1 LSLKFL
7 NLDYIKKTASIL
19 KRSFF
24 DKNFTLTKKVSYK
37 FNFIYLRNQNLATE
51 NMSQKILLDSKE
63 VNIILHRL
71 ACQLIENHL
80 DFSNTILIGLQPR
93 GVFLAER
100 IKALLETDYKI
111 ENVALGYLDITFF
124 RDDFRR
130 TEKPLEAN
138 KTKIDFI
145 VENKKVVFIDDVL
158 FTGRSIRAALTAI
171 QSFGRPAEIEL
182 LVLIDRRFSRHLPIQ
197 PDYRG
202 RQVDA
207 INNEKVQVNWKEQN
221 GEDGVFLTQNSE
233 IK

>member
-1 LSLKFL
+1 
-7 NLDYIKKTASIL
+7 
-19 KRSFF
+19 
-24 DKNFTLTKKVSYK
+24 
-37 FNFIYLRNQNLATE
+37 
-51 NMSQKILLDSKE
+51 MSQKILLTSKE

-80 DFSNTILIGLQPR
+80 DFSNTVLIGIQPR

-100 IKALLETDYKI
+100 IKKLLQEEYKI
-111 ENVALGYLDITFF
+111 PQITLGYLDITFF

-130 TEKPLEAN
+130 NEKIIEAN
-138 KTKIDFI
+138 KTQIDFL

-158 FTGRSIRAALTAI
+158 FTGRSIRAGLTAI
-171 QSFGRPAEIEL
+171 QSFGRPTEIEL

-207 INNEKVQVNWKEQN
+207 INGEKVVVNWQEN
-221 GEDGVFLTQNSE
+221 EGEDVVYLTNNS
-233 IK
+233 I